1 MVGLRQR
8 NCERRADPRRGV
20 AERFSAIRRALALLC
35 TLGWIV
41 ACAASEDGAEIDAA
55 LPTPPVDTTVNPST
69 TPDTGTARPVD
80 AADPAT
86 AMDTGTGTATPV
98 PAADASTPSP
108 TADAST
114 PDATSDAGT
123 ADAGDAGP
131 APGKLPLADPN
142 MPGPYEVTKLE
153 NVGVGFENP
162 PTSAND
168 RGDGAGC
175 TSFIQIFGETAEAA
189 REYAL
194 FGETYKV
201 ELYTLYYPKNM
212 VDGQLYPIIS
222 WANGTCAKTPGYDA
236 LLTHVASQG
245 FIVIA
250 TNSRYTGSGKFQL
263 RGVDYILAE
272 NARAESPLF
281 NRVEVANVGLFGHS
295 QGGGSTGAASADPR
309 IKSSVLMHGGSG
321 SMLHAPAFFLTGEM
335 DNPTGVRSAYDGAR
349 VPAAFGNLKM
359 SNHITMMKEP
369 MRMAPE
375 VAAWFRYTMLDDTL
389 AKAWFV
395 GPDCLLCKDPEWVY
409 AQKELK

>member
-1 MVGLRQR
+1 V
-8 NCERRADPRRGV
+8 RG
-20 AERFSAIRRALALLC
+20 ALALVAA
-35 TLGWIV
+35 LGLV
-41 ACAASEDGAEIDAA
+41 AACATSEDGAENDAP
-55 LPTPPVDTTVNPST
+55 LPTAPVDTTVNPST
-69 TPDTGTARPVD
+69 TPDTGTPTPVD
-80 AADPAT
+80 AAGPAT
-86 AMDTGTGTATPV
+86 NMDTGTATAAPV
-98 PAADASTPSP
+98 LDASTPRP
-108 TADAST
+108 TSDASAPATT
-114 PDATSDAGT
+114 PDADTV
-123 ADAGDAGP
+123 DAGDAGP
-131 APGKLPLADPN
+131 PPGKLPLGDPN

-175 TSFIQIFGETAEAA
+175 TSFIQIFGETADAA

-222 WANGTCAKTPGYDA
+222 WANGTCAKTTGYDA

-263 RGVDYILAE
+263 RGVDYIVAE

-369 MRMAPE
+369 KRMAPE
-375 VAAWFRYTMLDDTL
+375 VAAWFRYTMLNDEL
-389 AKAWFV
+389 AKTWFV
-395 GPDCLLCKDPEWVY
+395 GADCLLCKDPEWVY
-409 AQKELK
+409 AQKDLE